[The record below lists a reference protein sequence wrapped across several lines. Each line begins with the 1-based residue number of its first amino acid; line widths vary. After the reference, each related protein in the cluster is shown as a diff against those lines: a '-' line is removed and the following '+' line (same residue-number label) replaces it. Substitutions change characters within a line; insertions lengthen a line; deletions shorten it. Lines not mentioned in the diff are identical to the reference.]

1 MRAVAEAS
9 GAEDPLAALR
19 EHVRSAQQA
28 AERLAGEAGLRDKAA
43 GAAEP
48 TPPSGWAE
56 DADREAA
63 AELRALVDLV
73 ESLRRLLPDELREQL
88 TDLIRQ
94 LLLLLRAIID
104 WLVARIEREGKG
116 REVAVEDIPVL

>member
-1 MRAVAEAS
+1 MAEAT
-9 GAEDPLAALR
+9 GAEDPLAVLR

-28 AERLAGEAGLRDKAA
+28 AERLAGEAGVRDRAA

-73 ESLRRLLPDELREQL
+73 ESLRGLLPDELREQV

-116 REVAVEDIPVL
+116 REVQVEDIPVL